1 MDRLG
6 RLLRYLLRLSFKLTL
21 WVISLVLTVIFVRA
35 FDSRLLPDLEPWHTT
50 RFESEFTVEDEERG
64 ANYGDYLQQEASVFA
79 ELEEKV
85 VGDYDVPRILNR
97 FDRDSDAYPEIFPV
111 NWNRSFELRPGDPPW
126 GAIVLVHGLTDSP
139 YSMRALGELYQKK
152 GLLVVAPR
160 MPGHGTA
167 PSGLLEAQ
175 WQDWLAVVRLAV
187 AYAREQVG
195 PDAPLLLG
203 GYSNGGSLVT
213 KYTAD
218 AIEHGDP
225 LPAQVHLF
233 SPAIGITRLAVFA
246 GWHRLLAGIPYFKKV
261 RWESIIPEYD
271 PYKYNSFPKIAGH
284 QSWEI
289 TRALHRQLRRLAA
302 NGQVSAMPPI
312 LAFQSLADAT
322 VLTDAVVGSLFD
334 LLTVPNSE
342 LVLFDVNRSD
352 KMQLFL
358 RPSYRAMLERVEADP
373 ERNYVL
379 TVVRNRD
386 GDRFKVEAVSRVAGS
401 ATTGRQP
408 LDLVWPPQV
417 YSMTHVA
424 VPFPED
430 DPIYG
435 ATAQPPLAL
444 ANISPRGERGVLRVS
459 VEQFMR
465 LRHNPFFPYMTDRI
479 EDFMSPL
486 ASSTR

>member
-6 RLLRYLLRLSFKLTL
+6 RLLRYLLRLGFKLTL
-21 WVISLVLTVIFVRA
+21 WAISLVLTIIFVRA

-64 ANYGDYLQQEASVFA
+64 ASYGDYLQQEASVFA
-79 ELEEKV
+79 ELEAKV

-111 NWNRSFELRPGDPPW
+111 NWNRSFELRPADPPW

-139 YSMRALGELYQKK
+139 YSMRALGELYQEK

-175 WQDWLAVVRLAV
+175 WQDWLAVLRLA
-187 AYAREQVG
+187 ATYAREQIG

-203 GYSNGGSLVT
+203 GYSNGGSLVM

-218 AIEHGDP
+218 AIEHGDV
-225 LPAQVHLF
+225 LPDQIHLF

-246 GWHRLLAGIPYFKKV
+246 GWHRLLAGIPYFSKV

-289 TRALHRQLRRLAA
+289 TRALERQLRRLADG
-302 NGQVSAMPPI
+302 GQISAMPPL

-334 LLTVPNSE
+334 RLTVPNSE

-352 KMQLFL
+352 NMQLFL
-358 RPSYRAMLERVEADP
+358 KPSFRRMLERVEADP
-373 ERNYVL
+373 GRNYTL
-379 TVVRNRD
+379 TVIRNRD
-386 GDRFKVEAVSRVAGS
+386 GDPFKVEAVSRVAGG

-408 LDLVWPPQV
+408 LDLAWPRQV

-465 LRHNPFFPYMTDRI
+465 LRHNPFFPYVTDRI
-479 EDFMSPL
+479 ADFMSPL
-486 ASSTR
+486 EPAAR